1 MMSIHDNIKVLLLQC
16 IRIYIERY
24 IVLEIWILDIREI
37 EPVATT
43 TILQPVETFP
53 SPISFALSSLPF
65 TESMFAKEKI
75 AKKCKGLPLARCF
88 AYCSIFPKDYVF
100 EKEKLV
106 LLWMAEGFLDGSK
119 RGETI
124 EEFGSMSR
132 RLINLRH
139 LKIDGTKLERM
150 PMEMSRMKNLR
161 TDAFESNMKGKD
173 LQLFNCKNCA
183 SLPPLGQLRS
193 LQNLSIVKNDEIS
206 EWEEWD
212 LELPAILLKLTSLRK
227 LVIKECQSLSSLPEM
242 GLPPML
248 ETLEIENCDSLTS
261 FPLAF
266 FTKLKTLHIWN
277 CENLESFY
285 IPDGLRNM
293 DLTSLHK
300 IKIDDC
306 PNLLKSLPQ
315 RMHTLLTSLDKL
327 WISDCPEIVSFPEGG
342 LPTNLSS
349 LHIGSCYKLMESR
362 KEWGLQTL
370 PSLRRLVIVGGTEGG
385 LESFSEEWL
394 LLPSTLFSLDISDF
408 PDLKSLDNLGLENL
422 TSLERLVIW
431 NCDKLKSFPKQ
442 GLPASL
448 SVLEIYRCPLLKKRC
463 QRDKGKEWRKIAHI
477 PSIEMSHEY
486 NKKTPKRSLTHSLPP
501 NQSLEWESGKMES
514 QAGSHGNG
522 SCITADMEQGSI
534 ESYRYYLSRRTLF
547 QMLSDR
553 GYNVPH
559 SELTRSLSDF
569 RASFGHNPD
578 PSRLRIC
585 LPLISSPSKKILVVF
600 CGTDEIRKAVI
611 RVIFQ
616 QINREGLHRLILVLQ
631 SKMNSHA
638 RKVVDE
644 YPIKVEFFQIT
655 ELLINITKHVSVPK
669 HEILSAQEKR
679 KLVNKYKLEDKQF
692 PIMQKDDA
700 IARYYGLEKGQ
711 VVKITYKGGMT
722 DSLVTYRCVS

>member
-1 MMSIHDNIKVLLLQC
+1 M
-16 IRIYIERY
+16 IR
-24 IVLEIWILDIREI
+24 
-37 EPVATT
+37 
-43 TILQPVETFP
+43 
-53 SPISFALSSLPF
+53 
-65 TESMFAKEKI
+65 K
-75 AKKCKGLPLARCF
+75 
-88 AYCSIFPKDYVF
+88 
-100 EKEKLV
+100 
-106 LLWMAEGFLDGSK
+106 
-119 RGETI
+119 
-124 EEFGSMSR
+124 
-132 RLINLRH
+132 
-139 LKIDGTKLERM
+139 
-150 PMEMSRMKNLR
+150 
-161 TDAFESNMKGKD
+161 
-173 LQLFNCKNCA
+173 
-183 SLPPLGQLRS
+183 
-193 LQNLSIVKNDEIS
+193 
-206 EWEEWD
+206 
-212 LELPAILLKLTSLRK
+212 
-227 LVIKECQSLSSLPEM
+227 
-242 GLPPML
+242 
-248 ETLEIENCDSLTS
+248 
-261 FPLAF
+261 
-266 FTKLKTLHIWN
+266 
-277 CENLESFY
+277 
-285 IPDGLRNM
+285 
-293 DLTSLHK
+293 
-300 IKIDDC
+300 
-306 PNLLKSLPQ
+306 
-315 RMHTLLTSLDKL
+315 
-327 WISDCPEIVSFPEGG
+327 
-342 LPTNLSS
+342 
-349 LHIGSCYKLMESR
+349 
-362 KEWGLQTL
+362 
-370 PSLRRLVIVGGTEGG
+370 
-385 LESFSEEWL
+385 
-394 LLPSTLFSLDISDF
+394 
-408 PDLKSLDNLGLENL
+408 
-422 TSLERLVIW
+422 
-431 NCDKLKSFPKQ
+431 
-442 GLPASL
+442 
-448 SVLEIYRCPLLKKRC
+448 
-463 QRDKGKEWRKIAHI
+463 
-477 PSIEMSHEY
+477 
-486 NKKTPKRSLTHSLPP
+486 
-501 NQSLEWESGKMES
+501 SLEWESGKMES